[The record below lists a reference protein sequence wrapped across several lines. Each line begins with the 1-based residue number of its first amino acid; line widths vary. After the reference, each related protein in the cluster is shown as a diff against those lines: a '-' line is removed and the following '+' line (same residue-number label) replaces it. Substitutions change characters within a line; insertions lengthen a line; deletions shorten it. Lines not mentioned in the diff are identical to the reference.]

1 MPALFQVDAFAS
13 DVFTGNPAAVCP
25 LDSWLP
31 DDLLQ
36 KIARENNLSETAFI
50 VKDDDGFQIRWFTPS
65 TEVDL
70 CGHATLAS
78 AHVLWEHLNYAKDEI
93 NFYSNSGELKTR
105 KNNGAISMDFPSD
118 SIEASD
124 EHYHELGCS
133 LGKMPQETYKG
144 KYDFLCVFESQEDLV
159 KLSPDFHRLKNIQ
172 CRGVIVTA
180 PGNNHDFVS
189 RFFAPQSGVNEDPVT
204 GSAHTTLA
212 VYWQKRLNKNELS
225 ALQISER
232 RGLVQCK
239 LDGNRTHLFGSA
251 KTYMV
256 GQYCIPE

>member
-25 LDSWLP
+25 LDSWLS

-36 KIARENNLSETAFI
+36 KIARENNLSETAFL
-50 VKDDDGFQIRWFTPS
+50 VKKDDGFQIRWFTPS

-78 AHVLWEHLNYAKDEI
+78 AHVLWEHLDYVKDEI
-93 NFYSNSGELKTR
+93 SFYSNSGELKAK

-118 SIEASD
+118 SIEAFD
-124 EHYHELGCS
+124 DQYHELGYS
-133 LGKMPQETYKG
+133 LGNMPLETYKG
-144 KYDFLCVFESQEDLV
+144 KYDFLCVFESQEDLEN
-159 KLSPDFHRLKNIQ
+159 LAPDFHRMKKLQ

-180 PGNNHDFVS
+180 PGNEHDFVS
-189 RFFAPQSGVNEDPVT
+189 RFFAPQSGINEDPVT

-212 VYWQKRLNKNELS
+212 VYWQERLNQNELS
-225 ALQISER
+225 GFQVSER
-232 RGLVQCK
+232 SGLVHCK
-239 LDGNRTHLFGSA
+239 LDGNRTCLTGSA

-256 GQYCIPE
+256 GQYHIPE